1 MNQATQNTQSGIN
14 WWKVFVRVQNP
25 MMKWLLKSPLHFF
38 VSKQYMLITV
48 IGRKTGNPYLIPV
61 QYAQQDHTLR
71 IITSRDYTWWK
82 NLEGGTQV
90 DLRLCGQSL
99 TGEAE
104 ISFDHD
110 DIRDSLTQL
119 YPSIRADRVA
129 KFLNETL
136 VVKITLPI

>member
-14 WWKVFVRVQNP
+14 WWKVFIRVQNP

-38 VSKQYMLITV
+38 VSKQFMLLTV
-48 IGRKTGNPYLIPV
+48 TGRKSGNPYMIPV
-61 QYAQQDHTLR
+61 QYAQQDQTLL
-71 IITSRDYTWWK
+71 IITSREYKWWK
-82 NLEGGTQV
+82 NLEGGATV
-90 DLRLCGQSL
+90 ALRLRGQSRM
-99 TGEAE
+99 GQAE

-110 DIRDSLTQL
+110 DIREGLTQL

-136 VVKITLPI
+136 VIKITLPS